1 VPAGLGHPATGF
13 RAGQTAL
20 FVPLRGHFASQ
31 TTIPAPTIGSQSAKK
46 STIFLLPFWHL
57 SRYIPFAP
65 VES

>member
-1 VPAGLGHPATGF
+1 MPAGLGHPATGF

-20 FVPLRGHFASQ
+20 VALLRGHFASQ
-31 TTIPAPTIGSQSAKK
+31 TTIPALIIGYQSAKK
-46 STIFLLPFWHL
+46 SIIFLLPFWHL